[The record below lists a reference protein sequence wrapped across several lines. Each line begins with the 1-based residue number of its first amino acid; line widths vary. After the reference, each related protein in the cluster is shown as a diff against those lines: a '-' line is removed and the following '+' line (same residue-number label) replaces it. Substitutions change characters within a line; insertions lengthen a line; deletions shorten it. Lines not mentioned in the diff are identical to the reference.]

1 MAIFKLEDLTGMVE
15 VIVFPDAYEKGIGKC
30 LLRDEM
36 VIVKGRLNWR
46 EEKPRIVASEV
57 IPFSRARE
65 LLIRQMT
72 LNLSTAGLEEDTL
85 KKLKELFIKNQGNCR
100 VSFNLSAPRNRIV
113 NIRSKTQVKLS
124 EELLEEVKRLLGKDS
139 IQLLR

>member
-15 VIVFPDAYEKGIGKC
+15 VIVFPGAYENGIGKY

-36 VIVKGRLNWR
+36 VIVKGRINWR

-57 IPFSRARE
+57 IPFNCARE